1 MKEDTIT
8 PHKSP
13 LENHAPLMILLREG
27 AHTLIHQAVEAALG
41 E

>member
-1 MKEDTIT
+1 MKQDTIAS
-8 PHKSP
+8 HKSP
-13 LENHAPLMILLREG
+13 LENHDPLTILLREG